1 MENIYDKQ
9 EGIIIFYGRSLGG
22 KYFIRLWQKEVA
34 DDSFVATPKPE
45 KTEETVIESDE
56 TDNETIT
63 GTIAI
68 KANMPYVFSE
78 GYAWV
83 RTDTSDQLAVV
94 DTDGNIKFTL
104 DNVSEGIK
112 VSNNDAANGITYDLW
127 KLHLSMMVPL
137 P

>member
-1 MENIYDKQ
+1 MTKKKVLSFFMVGVLVGSILS
-9 EGIIIFYGRSLGG
+9 GCGR
-22 KYFIRLWQKEVA
+22 KEVA

-83 RTDTSDQLAVV
+83 RTETSNQLAV
-94 DTDGNIKFTL
+94 
-104 DNVSEGIK
+104 GI
-112 VSNNDAANGITYDLW
+112 SNLRLIMSLKG
-127 KLHLSMMVPL
+127 
-137 P
+137 